1 MSCGAV
7 SCGTVS
13 CGTVDQINYDNNAS
27 VCRAHTR
34 RHRVFWQQP
43 MIVKDGE
50 KKVGDARKVLRPH
63 CPRRGAVE
71 HCQPELKDLFSSY
84 FPTFGRLQCV
94 P

>member
-1 MSCGAV
+1 MELWIRSIM
-7 SCGTVS
+7 T
-13 CGTVDQINYDNNAS
+13 TMRAS
-27 VCRAHTR
+27 AEHTHA

-43 MIVKDGE
+43 MIAKDGE